1 MKNSQLLSK
10 TDYKL
15 YQKERI
21 DAILKILQQQGYV
34 TVKHLTEL
42 LNYSNATINRDL
54 NVMEKQKLIKRSY
67 GGVELV
73 KGYGVALPFRYEKMK
88 AAKLKIAKKAAEYI
102 KDGDTVFI
110 SGATTTE
117 YIGQYLLD
125 KKDITVISNN
135 MALLIFLSQYSLH
148 TVCLGGAVSEP
159 PYMLCSPETVMNVRR
174 FHADKM
180 FFSTGGICMNG
191 TISFGGGYVAL
202 MHQAMM
208 ENSDQIFFLADRE
221 KLMPTCKNKK
231 DFDELDCVITDFEF
245 SEETKKKYNTTAFVS
260 V

>member
-1 MKNSQLLSK
+1 MENSQLLSK
-10 TDYKL
+10 NNYKP

-102 KDGDTVFI
+102 RDGDTVFI
-110 SGATTTE
+110 DGSTTAE
-117 YIGQYLLD
+117 YIGQYLLE
-125 KKDITVISNN
+125 KKDLCVITNN
-135 MALLIFLSQYSLH
+135 MALVIFLSQYAIR
-148 TVCLGGAVSEP
+148 TICLGGAVLEP
-159 PYMLCSPETVMNVRR
+159 PYMLCSPETIVNARR
-174 FHADKM
+174 YHADKM
-180 FFSTGGICMNG
+180 FFSTNG
-191 TISFGGGYVAL
+191 VCIDGAVAFGGSYAL
-202 MHQAMM
+202 LYETMM
-208 ENSDQIFFLADRE
+208 ENADQIFYLADRD
-221 KLMPTCKNKK
+221 KLVDTCTVKK
-231 DFDELDCVITDFEF
+231 DFDALDYVITDFEF
-245 SEETKKKYNTTAFVS
+245 SEGTRKKYNATAFVM